1 MSRKFI
7 AAVLAA
13 SLAITTFSA
22 APARAADG
30 KDALKLLGAA
40 GALYLLGN
48 SIAQAREKAEDER
61 KKDKKKK
68 EEKRRQ
74 EEQARQW
81 RERHDSRRDERHDS
95 HRNQAPRV
103 VGPAFGQRRDTQH
116 VLPSRCMMRI
126 SGGSSRFA
134 FDRDCL
140 TNAGVRT
147 SRLPDACEMYVRDGG
162 RKERAFDGAC
172 LRRNG
177 YGLEAVRQSAPN
189 LPRPFYR
196 QD

>member
-22 APARAADG
+22 APARADG
-30 KDALKLLGAA
+30 KDALKLIGAA

-48 SIAQAREKAEDER
+48 SIAQARERAEDER
-61 KKDKKKK
+61 KKDKRKK
-68 EEKRRQ
+68 EEKARQ
-74 EEQARQW
+74 EAHAKQW
-81 RERHDSRRDERHDS
+81 RERHENRRDERHDA
-95 HRNQAPRV
+95 RRTDPPRV
-103 VGPAFGQRRDTQH
+103 VGPAFGQRRDAQY
-116 VLPSRCMMRI
+116 VLPARCMMRI
-126 SGGSSRFA
+126 EGGGSRYA
-134 FDRDCL
+134 FDRDCM

-177 YGLEAVRQSAPN
+177 YGLEAVRQSGPN
-189 LPRPFYR
+189 LPRPYR
-196 QD
+196 RQY

>member
-22 APARAADG
+22 APARADG

-48 SIAQAREKAEDER
+48 TVAQARERAKDER
-61 KKDKKKK
+61 KRDKRERE
-68 EEKRRQ
+68 EEKRR
-74 EEQARQW
+74 EERAREW
-81 RERHDSRRDERHDS
+81 RERHDARRP
-95 HRNQAPRV
+95 APPRV
-103 VGPAFGQRRDTQH
+103 IGPAFGHRRDAEY
-116 VLPSRCMMRI
+116 VLPSQCMMRI
-126 SGGSSRFA
+126 DGGASRFA
-134 FDRDCL
+134 FDRDCM

-162 RKERAFDGAC
+162 RKERAFDGGC

-177 YGLEAVRQSAPN
+177 YRLEAVRQSAPN
-189 LPRPFYR
+189 LPRPYR
-196 QD
+196 RQY

>member
-22 APARAADG
+22 APARADG

-48 SIAQAREKAEDER
+48 SIAQARDRAEDER
-61 KKDKKKK
+61 KKDKRKRE
-68 EEKRRQ
+68 EEKRR
-74 EEQARQW
+74 EERAKDW
-81 RERHDSRRDERHDS
+81 RERHDSRRTDP
-95 HRNQAPRV
+95 PRV
-103 VGPAFGQRRDTQH
+103 VGPAFGQRRDAQY
-116 VLPSRCMMRI
+116 VLPARCMMRI
-126 SGGSSRFA
+126 NGGGSRFA
-134 FDRDCL
+134 FDRECM

-177 YGLEAVRQSAPN
+177 YGLEAVRQSGPN
-189 LPRPFYR
+189 LPRPYR
-196 QD
+196 RQY

>member
-30 KDALKLLGAA
+30 RDVLKALGTA
-40 GALYLLGN
+40 GVLYMLGN
-48 SIAQAREKAEDER
+48 AIAEAREDAKDDR

-68 EEKRRQ
+68 KEQQRQ
-74 EEQARQW
+74 EELAKQW
-81 RERHDSRRDERHDS
+81 RQRHEERREERHDNRRNDP
-95 HRNQAPRV
+95 PRV
-103 VGPAFGQRRDTQH
+103 VGPAFGQRQDTKY

-126 SGGSSRFA
+126 DGGGSRYA
-134 FDRDCL
+134 FDRDCM

-162 RKERAFDGAC
+162 RKERAFDGSC
-172 LRRNG
+172 LRRKG
-177 YGLEAVRQSAPN
+177 YGLEAVRRDGPN
-189 LPRPFYR
+189 LPRPYHR
-196 QD
+196 QY